1 MRTPPFT
8 ELVNQHFDSLHDA
21 AAFFHVTVPT
31 IRRWLSGQYPINPI
45 AEKLMNVHARG
56 YLPLDHRWDGF
67 KINVDRATLITPER
81 REFNPKELLSFC
93 YWRDEHRQL
102 VERHGKIESPKYYPP
117 KEHPLPFRGGRRLPA
132 KPWVPSKFK

>member
-1 MRTPPFT
+1 MITPPFA
-8 ELVNQHFDSLHDA
+8 ELVNQHFNSLDDA
-21 AAFFHVTVPT
+21 AAFFYVTVPT
-31 IRRWLSGQYPINPI
+31 IRRWLSGQSPVNPI

-56 YLPLDHRWDGF
+56 YLPLDHRWNGF

-81 REFNPKELLSFC
+81 REFNPKELLSFA

-102 VERHGKIESPKYYPP
+102 VERHGKIDSPKYYPP
-117 KEHPLPFRGGRRLPA
+117 KEHPLPFRGGRRMPA

>member
-1 MRTPPFT
+1 MRTPPFA
-8 ELVNQHFDSLHDA
+8 ELVNQHFDSLKDA

-31 IRRWLSGQYPINPI
+31 MRRWLSGQCSINPI

-67 KINVDRATLITPER
+67 KINVDRGTLITPER
-81 REFNPKELLSFC
+81 REFNPKELLSFA

-102 VERHGKIESPKYYPP
+102 VERHGKIDSPKYYPP
-117 KEHPLPFRGGRRLPA
+117 KEHPLPFRGGRRMPA

>member
-1 MRTPPFT
+1 MRTPPFA
-8 ELVNQHFDSLHDA
+8 ELVNQHFDSLKDA

-45 AEKLMNVHARG
+45 AEKLMNIHARG

-67 KINVDRATLITPER
+67 KINVDRATLLTPER
-81 REFNPKELLSFC
+81 REFNPKELLSFA